1 MLIRS
6 TCASAALI
14 RSLLLRRHSH
24 IRNGYG
30 HRRAGGV
37 LVADRFDAVKY
48 FSSLGRAVS
57 IDNLLQDLL
66 QAFLAYVEI
75 NFQLQ
80 LVAGDG
86 TIYKAQI
93 LFG

>member
-1 MLIRS
+1 M
-6 TCASAALI
+6 ALM
-14 RSLLLRRHSH
+14 SVQYL
-24 IRNGYG
+24 
-30 HRRAGGV
+30 
-37 LVADRFDAVKY
+37 
-48 FSSLGRAVS
+48 SSLGRAVS

-66 QAFLAYVEI
+66 QALLAYVEI

-93 LFG
+93 LWR